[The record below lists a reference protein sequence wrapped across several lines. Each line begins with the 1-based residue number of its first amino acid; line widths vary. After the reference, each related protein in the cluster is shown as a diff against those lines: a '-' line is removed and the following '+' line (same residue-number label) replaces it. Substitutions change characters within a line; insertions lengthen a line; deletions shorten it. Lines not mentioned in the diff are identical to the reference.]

1 LIILVVCPYFK
12 EVNKMPEPHIYDLI
26 VIGAGPGG
34 YVAAIRASKL
44 GLKVI
49 VVEKRATLGGVC
61 LNEGC
66 IPSKALLD
74 SSELFALARD
84 RFATYGIAIGTP
96 HLDLDA
102 MMLRKEDVVTK
113 LTDGIVYL
121 FKKNEIERLHG
132 SALLKGVNA
141 SGQHQVEVLLA
152 VTPPVSSAQ
161 QSLLEP
167 IPQSAVTLL
176 APKVILATGSEA
188 SALPGIPFDGQVVVA
203 AREALSFDQVPE
215 HLIVAGGGY
224 IGLELGSVWRRLGA
238 QVTVMEMLPQILPN
252 MDRQAADTLYRSLRK
267 QGIQFKLG
275 TRITGV
281 RRIGA
286 KAIVQ
291 FNAGN
296 GSEEVDCDKVL
307 VAVGRRPL
315 TGGLGLEA
323 IGVVL
328 DESGRVV
335 IDDAYQSSVPGV
347 YAIGDLV
354 SGPMLAHKASE
365 EGVACVERIAGMTT
379 KVEYEYIPGA
389 VYTWPEAS
397 SVGRTEEQLKAD
409 GVPYRSGRF
418 NFSSLGR
425 ARCMDETEGFVKI
438 LAHLESDRVLGVHIV
453 GPRASDLISEAATVM
468 SFGGTARDIALICH
482 AHPTLPEAIREAA
495 QDVHKESIHV

>member
-1 LIILVVCPYFK
+1 MKQMEDKP
-12 EVNKMPEPHIYDLI
+12 MSEPNTYDLI

-34 YVAAIRASKL
+34 YVAAIRASQL
-44 GLKVI
+44 GMKVA
-49 VVEKRATLGGVC
+49 VVEKRATSGGVC

-74 SSELFALARD
+74 SSELFAMTRD
-84 RFATYGIAIGTP
+84 RFALHGIAVDP
-96 HLDLDA
+96 PRLDLDV
-102 MMLRKEDVVTK
+102 MMLRKEDVVKK
-113 LTDGIVYL
+113 LTDGIAYL

-132 SALLKGVNA
+132 TAVLKGVNTA
-141 SGQHQVEVLLA
+141 GLHQVEVALA
-152 VTPPVSSAQ
+152 VQSATSSQ

-167 IPQSAVTLL
+167 VPQPAVVLV
-176 APKVILATGSEA
+176 APKVLFATGSEA
-188 SALPGIPFDGQVVVA
+188 AALPGIPFDGHVVVT

-215 HLIVAGGGY
+215 HLIVAGGGA

-252 MDRQAADTLYRSLRK
+252 MDRQVADALYRSLRK
-267 QGIQFKLG
+267 QGIQFKLS

-291 FNAGN
+291 FNSGT

-307 VAVGRRPL
+307 VSVGRRPL
-315 TGGLGLEA
+315 TTGLGLEA
-323 IGVVL
+323 TGVAL
-328 DESGRVV
+328 DDSRRVV
-335 IDDAYQSSVPGV
+335 VDDSYQSSVPGV
-347 YAIGDLV
+347 FAVGDMV
-354 SGPMLAHKASE
+354 AGPMLAHKASE
-365 EGVACVERIAGMTT
+365 EGVACVERMAGMTT

-397 SVGRTEEQLKAD
+397 SVGATEEQLKAA
-409 GVPYRSGRF
+409 GIPYRSGRF
-418 NFSSLGR
+418 NFAALGR
-425 ARCMDETEGFVKI
+425 ARCMDETDGFVKI
-438 LAHLESDRVLGVHIV
+438 LAHLETDRVLGVHIV

-495 QDVHKESIHV
+495 LDVHKEAIHA